1 VIAEVLRLNFGL
13 ALNQAKLPGFS
24 GRKIMKNSK
33 SLGFSGV

>member
-1 VIAEVLRLNFGL
+1 MEILRTMHGLVLD
-13 ALNQAKLPGFS
+13 QAKPPGFS